1 MGYISHFRAGTLSLL
16 VCLGWTAP
24 GWAALPPVPALPS
37 TPASA
42 PTRAPALPPPPFP
55 TPASAAQLASPPP
68 TETPPPRC
76 IAIVGTNDLHGAIE
90 PYTFTAPSRYNDP
103 TAPMSGVR
111 TGGVVGLSGYIRAL
125 RQSYGK
131 RLVLLDA
138 GDLFQG
144 TLPSNLSQGR
154 AVIDAYNELGYTA
167 AAIGN
172 HEFDFGV
179 GLPAEATATKAEP
192 DPKLAVLKARIAQAK
207 FPFLALNILSK
218 KDGRRIDWPN
228 TAPSILRDMGGI
240 KVGIVGIST
249 VDTPKVTKPLNV
261 ASLRFVDPVPLIAL
275 EAAKLRQQ
283 GAQLVVLVG
292 HVGAGCT
299 DLSRPEDL
307 SSCGAG
313 NSELLEILRAL
324 PRGCVDVAIGGHTHK
339 FMAHWVGAT
348 ATLESGSRG
357 HFLGYV
363 EACVRPKGGIDT
375 VTSHIYGAQPLCL
388 DVWADGTC
396 KKRRKAALPVR
407 SATFLG
413 QSVQPDAA
421 LSAHMQ
427 PYLDAVRALGA
438 RPVGARLPRPLHI
451 VELSQLVAEAMR
463 RAIHSDFGLQN
474 IGGIRSEMAAG
485 PVTYAQVFNVLP
497 FDNATA
503 KVTLRGDQ
511 VAALLKVVYHRH
523 GGLGPPGLAGLS
535 YRAGGQVVTAKGT
548 PLEPSRLYTLA
559 TSDFLLE
566 GGEGTTAIFDAL
578 PSAAKEFAGPAMR
591 DAFVELLGHLFPS

>member
-1 MGYISHFRAGTLSLL
+1 MGHITDLYARLL
-16 VCLGWTAP
+16 ILLLCLGGAAP
-24 GWAALPPVPALPS
+24 CCATSLPTQAAPAPQALAPTKASPARPALLSPS
-37 TPASA
+37 
-42 PTRAPALPPPPFP
+42 
-55 TPASAAQLASPPP
+55 
-68 TETPPPRC
+68 PRC

-103 TAPMSGVR
+103 TAPLSSVR

-125 RQSYGK
+125 RKAYGD

-172 HEFDFGV
+172 HEFDFGAGMPA
-179 GLPAEATATKAEP
+179 GLNATQADP
-192 DPKLAVLKARIAQAK
+192 DGDPKLTVLKARIAQAQ
-207 FPFLALNILSK
+207 FPFLTLNILFK
-218 KDGRRIDWPN
+218 KDGKRLDWPN
-228 TAPSILRDMGGI
+228 TAPSILREVGGV

-261 ASLRFVDPVPLIAL
+261 ANLSFVDPVPLIAL

-292 HVGAGCT
+292 HVGASCT
-299 DLSRPEDL
+299 DLTRPEDL
-307 SSCGAG
+307 SSCGSG

-324 PRGCVDVAIGGHTHK
+324 PRGCVDVAIGGHTHQ
-339 FMAHWVGAT
+339 FVAHWVGAT

-363 EACVRPKGGIDT
+363 EACVKPTGGIDT
-375 VTSHIYGAQPLCL
+375 VTSHIHGAQPLCL

-396 KKRRKAALPVR
+396 KKRRKAPLPVR
-407 SATFLG
+407 EATFLG
-413 QSVQPDAA
+413 QTVQPDAS
-421 LSAHMQ
+421 LTAHMQ

-438 RPVGARLPRPLHI
+438 RPVGVRLPRPLHM

-463 RAIHSDFGLQN
+463 RAVHSDFGLQN
-474 IGGIRSEMAAG
+474 LGGIRAEMVAG
-485 PVTYAQVFNVLP
+485 PVTYAQIFNVLP

-511 VAALLKVVYHRH
+511 IAALLKIVHHRSS
-523 GGLGPPGLAGLS
+523 GMGSPGLAGLS
-535 YRAGGQVVTAKGT
+535 YRSGGQVVTAKGT

-578 PSAAKEFAGPAMR
+578 PSTAKEFAGPAMR
-591 DAFVELLGHLFPS
+591 DAFIELLAHLFPG